1 MVEVCVFALIY
12 GKALTIKSSCDVCYV
27 GRVSMLEGILLGLFW
42 TILSGWLDIHHGLA
56 FTMWIIL
63 HWRGTQRPQQSGSKH
78 FCLKENN
85 MLIKPSII
93 GGGFLDA
100 YPTRNQIHRLQYEN
114 LCSGV
119 YNMYASQNMDSLL
132 DILLNI
138 HGTCISIGANV
149 KIYGQFGY
157 E

>member
-63 HWRGTQRPQQSGSKH
+63 H
-78 FCLKENN
+78 
-85 MLIKPSII
+85 
-93 GGGFLDA
+93 
-100 YPTRNQIHRLQYEN
+100 
-114 LCSGV
+114 
-119 YNMYASQNMDSLL
+119 
-132 DILLNI
+132 
-138 HGTCISIGANV
+138 
-149 KIYGQFGY
+149 
-157 E
+157 